1 MNILVLTDF
10 SETAKN
16 ALFFALDFAIE
27 SNATVKVLNCVS
39 VPPSKSNVVVSIMD
53 ILKQDAEKGLN
64 DLQDE
69 IKNHNKYSA
78 LTIEMLSSVGELNST
93 VQEISSQWK
102 VDFVIMGTKGMS
114 ALEEIFVGSN
124 TTKLI
129 SEIELPILAI
139 PLGANYSSIEE
150 ITYASDLVPLKT
162 IESLAPLKHIAEK
175 FVNNVQL
182 LHVHLDKTNTLEVE
196 QKQELKA
203 IKDYLL
209 PIQIK
214 EVYVDHSK
222 SSDELANFS
231 NIKSNDILAM
241 VSRKHGLF
249 KRLFSSSNTETV
261 ALKTAIPLL
270 VLPEIN

>member
-150 ITYASDLVPLKT
+150 ITFASDLVPLKA
-162 IESLAPLKHIAEK
+162 IESLAPLKQIAEK

-182 LHVHLDKTNTLEVE
+182 FHVHLDKTNTLEVE

-231 NIKSNDILAM
+231 NIKNNDILAM

-261 ALKTAIPLL
+261 ALKTSIPLL

>member
-78 LTIEMLSSVGELNST
+78 LTIEMLSSVSELNST

-150 ITYASDLVPLKT
+150 ITYASDLVPLKA

-231 NIKSNDILAM
+231 NIKNNDILAM

>member
-150 ITYASDLVPLKT
+150 ITYASDLVPLKA

-231 NIKSNDILAM
+231 NIKNNDILAM

>member
-150 ITYASDLVPLKT
+150 ITFASDLVPLKA
-162 IESLAPLKHIAEK
+162 IESLAPLKQIAEK

-182 LHVHLDKTNTLEVE
+182 FHVHLDKTNTLEVE

-231 NIKSNDILAM
+231 NIKNNDILAM

>member
-69 IKNHNKYSA
+69 IKNHNTYSS
-78 LTIEMLSSVGELNST
+78 LTIEMLSSVGDLNST

-129 SEIELPILAI
+129 SEIELPIMAI

-150 ITYASDLVPLKT
+150 ITYASDLVPLKA
-162 IESLAPLKHIAEK
+162 IESLAPLKQIAEK

-182 LHVHLDKTNTLEVE
+182 LHVHLDKTNTLEVV

-203 IKDYLL
+203 IKDYLM

-231 NIKSNDILAM
+231 NIKNNDILAM

>member
-69 IKNHNKYSA
+69 IKNHNTYSS

-129 SEIELPILAI
+129 SEIELPIMAI

-150 ITYASDLVPLKT
+150 ITYASDLVPLKA
-162 IESLAPLKHIAEK
+162 IESLAPLKQIAEK

-182 LHVHLDKTNTLEVE
+182 LHVHLDKTNTLEVV

-203 IKDYLL
+203 IKDYLM

-231 NIKSNDILAM
+231 NIKNNDILAM

>member
-53 ILKQDAEKGLN
+53 ILKQDAKKGLN
-64 DLQDE
+64 ELQDE

>member
-39 VPPSKSNVVVSIMD
+39 VPQSKSNVVVSIMD

-150 ITYASDLVPLKT
+150 ITYASDLVPLKA
-162 IESLAPLKHIAEK
+162 IESLAPLKHIGEK

-182 LHVHLDKTNTLEVE
+182 LHVHLYKTNTLETE

-231 NIKSNDILAM
+231 NIKNNDILAM